1 MQLKNII
8 MYGAIIALPVAVV
21 YMYGLQSFNLGE
33 SQTSSVNS
41 ESFFITGHVTMF
53 VTAPDGKMITCKQ
66 SDNIIVNQGHQ
77 AAEHQQFLYQIHSQ
91 IHLVEQ

>member
-1 MQLKNII
+1 

-41 ESFFITGHVTMF
+41 ESSFITGHVTMF
-53 VTAPDGKMITCKQ
+53 VTAPDDKMITCRQ
-66 SDNIIVNQGHQ
+66 SDNIIVNQGADCKQGTICINTRHY
-77 AAEHQQFLYQIHSQ
+77 HNL
-91 IHLVEQ
+91 